1 MNDSYDL
8 VIIGGGPTGLM
19 AAGFV
24 ERIEEGAVGYTLIA
38 ARLELPTTP
47 RTPPVPAAG

>member
-8 VIIGGGPTGLM
+8 VIIGGGSTGLM

-24 ERIEEGAVGYTLIA
+24 ELIEEGAVGYTLIA
-38 ARLELPTTP
+38 ARLELPTKP
-47 RTPPVPAAG
+47 PTPPGPAAG